1 MNFENIHRIFFLGIG
16 GIGMSAL
23 ARFFHKQGKYIAG
36 YDKTPTDLTLSLE
49 KEGMYVH
56 YSDDP
61 ALLPEEIDL
70 VVFTPAI
77 PINNLELAYLKEKKI
92 LFVKRSEL
100 LGIISEGLHTIA
112 VAGTHGKTT
121 ITTMV
126 AHIFITAGIPVSA
139 FMGGV
144 SANYNTNL
152 IADDQ
157 SQWMIVEADEFDRS
171 FLHLTSDI
179 SLISSMDF
187 DHTDIYSSENELE
200 DAFFQFA
207 SPTKNN
213 QNLIVKTSVAK
224 KSPKIKTL
232 NPEVYGFAETDDFS
246 FQNTAFVNGK
256 YKVVLKYKEKYKEL
270 YVCAN
275 GRHNLENALA
285 AVALSIKAGV
295 SLDAIAQAL
304 ESYKGVKRRF
314 EIHLQTSEIVFV
326 DDYAH
331 HPEEIKACI
340 SSARELFPD
349 KKVTVMFQPHL
360 YSRTQS
366 FAAEFATSLS
376 AADQVILM
384 DIYPARELPIPG
396 VDSQLISKQLSCPQ
410 KLLLSDEEVLD
421 FIDENSFEVFITMG
435 AGNIDRFVQP
445 IKTILS

>member
-1 MNFENIHRIFFLGIG
+1 MNFESIHRIFFLGIG

-61 ALLPEEIDL
+61 ALIPEDIDL

-77 PINNLELAYLKEKKI
+77 PKNNLELAYLKEKKI
-92 LFVKRSEL
+92 PFVKRAEL
-100 LGIISEGLHTIA
+100 LGIISEGIPTIA

-121 ITTMV
+121 ITSMV
-126 AHIFITAGIPVSA
+126 AHIFKTAGIPVSA

-152 IADDQ
+152 IADDW
-157 SQWMIVEADEFDRS
+157 SQWMVAEADEFDRS
-171 FLHLTSDI
+171 FLHLKAEI
-179 SLISSMDF
+179 SLISSMDS
-187 DHTDIYSSENELE
+187 DHTDIYSSENEME
-200 DAFFQFA
+200 AAFTQFA
-207 SPTKNN
+207 IQTKNSR
-213 QNLIVKTSVAK
+213 NLIVKSSVAK
-224 KSPKIKTL
+224 KSLQIKAL
-232 NPEVYGFAETDDFS
+232 NPEVYGFAQTDDFS
-246 FQNTAFVNGK
+246 FQNIAIQNGK
-256 YKVVLKYKEKYKEL
+256 YKTELKHKEIHKEFF
-270 YVCAN
+270 VSVN

-295 SLDAIAQAL
+295 SLDAIHQAL

-314 EIHLQTSEIVFV
+314 EIHVQTSEVVFI

-349 KKVTVMFQPHL
+349 KKITVMFQPHL

-384 DIYPARELPIPG
+384 NIYPARELSIPG
-396 VDSQLISKQLSCPQ
+396 VDSQLILNQLNCSE
-410 KLLLSDEEVLD
+410 KLLLSDEDILD
-421 FIDENSFEVFITMG
+421 FVDKNRFQVFITMG

-445 IKTILS
+445 IKMILS